1 MTDKTNKID
10 NNVKTCKIN
19 EIDIIDLRVHVLT
32 AAELFFG
39 EREAQKKLL
48 W

>member
-19 EIDIIDLRVHVLT
+19 EIDIIDLT
-32 AAELFFG
+32 DKT
-39 EREAQKKLL
+39 EANHN
-48 W
+48 